1 MVYCGHAST
10 GKERDLCSLQGRWRA
25 VWGDRRYLDWSQSGC
40 ILPVL
45 AHCCAQTNRL
55 WILSKWQAD
64 CPPHQQPVFP
74 TGKWPPVAKGRAF
87 RETTKFYTHMI
98 HMANNSGKP
107 EKHWAFTTAWDG
119 QVAELPLPPPPITYT
134 AHLQRSR
141 GWWAT
146 FASWAGQ
153 TGSNSHWRE
162 GEGCGESCIAVLR
175 NDCAKWSW
183 EWYWELILPIT

>member
-1 MVYCGHAST
+1 MLAQARRGTCARA
-10 GKERDLCSLQGRWRA
+10 ERQWWRRA
-25 VWGDRRYLDWSQSGC
+25 VWGDLRYLGGSQSGC

-74 TGKWPPVAKGRAF
+74 TGKWPPVAKGGAF
-87 RETTKFYTHMI
+87 KETKFYTHTI
-98 HMANNSGKP
+98 HVANNSRMPKKQG
-107 EKHWAFTTAWDG
+107 AFMTGWDG
-119 QVAELPLPPPPITYT
+119 QVAELPPPPPITYAT
-134 AHLQRSR
+134 HLQRSR

-153 TGSNSHWRE
+153 AREQLSLNSRSRLWRE
-162 GEGCGESCIAVLR
+162 LYCSAQ
-175 NDCAKWSW
+175 KW
-183 EWYWELILPIT
+183 LC